1 MKRYLLAA
9 SLVAVACSDSTT
21 NAPTQL
27 NFDRPVDIA
36 FACHGGLRLTGGGA
50 ASPDQEIISS
60 AQPIES
66 CNVRSGPRDSV
77 TDKPAPPGQEDMTG
91 SIVGGASYY
100 AFVLQSGPGTV
111 ALARFETKPATAY
124 AGGEVVVVDVDPLTP
139 GKNGITV
146 GEDPIAI
153 VTDRVGCFEV
163 IANKGSCDLSTLEI
177 NSIGLLN
184 GDATS
189 RATVNRVNV
198 TNAAG
203 QPISARPAAMVVEPP
218 SGVIGNSCPAT
229 PTGLVYIAY
238 PGCHMVAGVDVS
250 AVDANGQPTARIVT
264 SITFAADGTAT
275 VGDGNVSCPSECDGA
290 GTVSAG
296 FRPVALD
303 LEFDER
309 TGRRLLAIGAD
320 NSNVL
325 TAFDLD
331 PAYRPTT
338 TAPSVQVPLEN
349 TTGRLGLFSVAI
361 SPQIGMGGNS
371 GIINDDTSTGG
382 LHQFIYAVANDGTV
396 RVTDVAALP
405 RECDTQI
412 DPRFIHDE
420 RSVDTLSCLPL
431 GDSDLPRRP
440 GARGPGIELTGEAV
454 PTSIEIFRVEP
465 LTNDSRDPGNP
476 ARLIG
481 YFGIITAA
489 NGLTYVL
496 NVDDDGF
503 ADFVGDGEESDN
515 ANPLATQIPLV
526 IPHQLRDNVQFRGLL
541 AEDEGGFVCDNPGPD
556 PDASGAQA
564 GGTRMTGTIQRT
576 VPTGAL
582 APEKFG
588 GLPSIRQVFCDATN
602 AEAEDRPVPEIFFS
616 APIDVRE
623 SVFPDLRAARPDET
637 WTLTWEGSL
646 SLDASGTAVDG
657 PAVRE
662 SQMFAD
668 GAGIRMVDASK
679 PYCEAGVEPYDILQL
694 RGCDP
699 SLGDNGCPIGYT
711 CFVHPQSQVA
721 GLGACMLTD
730 EAERLANACRD
741 FLVSLR
747 RYTIRFSKSGELQLL
762 PRKHELSTTPITGC
776 TDDAQCEELADYAAA
791 LPSSANPIE
800 AAPATDSHTW
810 ACREDP
816 DRRPGGNGS
825 PLKRCLMTCETE
837 TDCVA
842 GTVCSGGYC
851 MESVTPPQ
859 SCINAPQ
866 RYELR
871 AGEAFA
877 VLGTRTGYQHPI
889 IADPNGNCVRDPA
902 ANPLLA
908 GRIPLSA
915 PACDPTAD
923 PRTGRRMDGTYDPNP
938 CELTVDESEYQLNYV
953 GETCTLGTPD
963 ESIVTRDATGL
974 RLRNKA
980 MTLTLVD
987 PTYQGDLRCHG
998 DRAGTRQD
1006 VPLVSPG
1013 YQIAFRQTAGFIPLV
1028 LSGIS
1033 PSFPIKVTRGP
1044 GQSIWVIDE
1053 GDFLSTSIT
1062 QPSTRGKVY
1071 RVESHALGVVNLL
1084 E

>member
-9 SLVAVACSDSTT
+9 SMLAAACSDSTT

-36 FACHGGLRLTGGGA
+36 FACFGGLRITGGGA
-50 ASPDQEIISS
+50 ASLDQEIVSS
-60 AQPIES
+60 AQPIAS
-66 CNVRSGPRDSV
+66 CDVRSGPRESV
-77 TDKPAPPGQEDMTG
+77 TDKPAPPGQEDMQG
-91 SIVGGASYY
+91 SVVGGASYY

-124 AGGEVVVVDVDPLTP
+124 AGGEAVVLDVDPLTP

-189 RATVNRVNV
+189 RATVNRMVV
-198 TNAAG
+198 KNAAG
-203 QPISARPAAMVVEPP
+203 QPIYARPAAMVVEPP
-218 SGVIGNSCPAT
+218 SGVIGNFCPAT

-238 PGCHMVAGVDVS
+238 PGCHMVAGVDTS
-250 AVDANGQPTARIVT
+250 TGTIVT
-264 SITFAADGTAT
+264 SITFAADGSAL

-303 LEFDER
+303 LEYDQR
-309 TGRRLLAIGAD
+309 SGRRLLAIGAD
-320 NSNVL
+320 NSNLV
-325 TAFDLD
+325 TAYDLD
-331 PAYRPTT
+331 AAFRPLVSDPAT
-338 TAPSVQVPLEN
+338 PSIRVALEN
-349 TTGRLGLFSVAI
+349 TNGRLGTFSIAI
-361 SPQIGMGGNS
+361 TPQIGMGGS
-371 GIINDDTSTGG
+371 MGAINDDTPTGG
-382 LHQFIYAVANDGTV
+382 NHQFIYAVANDGTV
-396 RVTDVAALP
+396 RVIDIEGVP

-412 DPRFIHDE
+412 DPRYLREE
-420 RSVDTLSCLPL
+420 RDVAKLACLPL
-431 GDSDLPRRP
+431 GDPTLPRRP

-454 PTSIEIFRVEP
+454 PTSVETFRVEP
-465 LTNDSRDPGNP
+465 LASDQRDPGTP
-476 ARLIG
+476 GRLIG
-481 YFGIITAA
+481 YFGMITAA
-489 NGLTYVL
+489 NGLTFVV
-496 NVDDDGF
+496 NIDDD
-503 ADFVGDGEESDN
+503 DYPDYVEPS
-515 ANPLATQIPLV
+515 NPLATQIPLV
-526 IPHQLRDNVQFRGLL
+526 VPHQLRDNVQLRGLL
-541 AEDEGGFVCDNPGPD
+541 AEDAAGFVCDDAGPD
-556 PDASGAQA
+556 PDASGAQK
-564 GGTRMTGTIQRT
+564 GGPRLTGSIQRT
-576 VPTGAL
+576 VPTGTL
-582 APEKFG
+582 ATEKFG
-588 GLPSIRQVFCDATN
+588 GLPSIRQVFCDAAS

-616 APIDVRE
+616 APLDVRE
-623 SVFPDLRAARPDET
+623 SVFPDLRATRADET

-646 SLDASGTAVDG
+646 SLDSGTTAIDG
-657 PAVRE
+657 PSVRE
-662 SQMFAD
+662 AQMFAD

-679 PYCEAGVEPYDILQL
+679 PYCEVGVEPYDVLQL

-699 SLGDNGCPIGYT
+699 SLGDAGCPLGYT

-721 GLGACMLTD
+721 GLGACMLTN

-741 FLVSLR
+741 FLVTLR
-747 RYTIRFSKSGELQLL
+747 RYTIVNTKSGELQLL
-762 PRKHELSTTPITGC
+762 PRKHELRTTPITGC
-776 TDDAQCEELADYAAA
+776 TDDAQCQALANYAAA
-791 LPSSANPIE
+791 GPSSLNPIDDRT
-800 AAPATDSHTW
+800 PADSHTW
-810 ACREDP
+810 ACRPDP
-816 DRRPGGNGS
+816 DRRPDANNV
-825 PLKRCLMTCETE
+825 PRNRCLMTCEVE
-837 TDCVA
+837 ADCVA
-842 GTVCSGGYC
+842 GTVCSDGYC

-859 SCINAPQ
+859 SCINAAQ

-889 IADPNGNCVRDPA
+889 IADANGNCVRDPNA
-902 ANPLLA
+902 HPLLA

-923 PRTGRRMDGTYDPNP
+923 PRTGRRIDGTYDPNP
-938 CELTVDESEYQLNYV
+938 CELTVDETEYQLNYV
-953 GETCTLGTPD
+953 DETCTLGMPD
-963 ESIVTRDATGL
+963 EEIVTRDATAL

-998 DRAGTRQD
+998 DRAGTLID
-1006 VPLVSPG
+1006 IPLVAPG

-1028 LSGIS
+1028 LSAIT

-1071 RVESHALGVVNLL
+1071 RVESHALGIVNVLD
-1084 E
+1084 